1 MSGIS
6 KTLAVLAVLALLAS
20 AGVVGAATPPQP
32 SVDAGPAVDGVPQT
46 GAVAATTAAELQTA
60 DRDAARRGS
69 RAPTPPFALNVT
81 AARVDGTTVEYTVRF
96 DFHEDAGDVSFEP
109 SEEYALVD
117 LEGLEPNP
125 PGYARVDGAETA
137 RLVLRGNATDF
148 AFAVGTETHL
158 AVGTET
164 HLTTSALDGELAWTT
179 ADGAR
184 RSVFL
189 ATAPYV
195 DADWNATVAGPGA
208 MALGGYVHFGPH
220 ERLVRHVDGRQFTM
234 IVPPDVGAQF
244 DPTAKMAYLTSMA
257 RALDVGGPSGP
268 LVVFA
273 VSEDRG
279 PDRVVRSIP
288 SVGRADLSSF
298 YVVESV
304 WNDTVAHEYVHTRQR
319 FLGNT
324 TPRTRW
330 LVEGGATYYERLY
343 DWRVGDRSLTREVV
357 PSFNHAGETGDA
369 VLSAQFQWETAAP
382 AVPYRKGSAVVA
394 YLDQRIRAETDGER
408 TFADVLRRLNERGGV
423 QSNEKFAA
431 IVADVAG
438 NESLAEVTL
447 RYVTTDAHPAED
459 HDVVVIPADQRPPE
473 ATVVPPS
480 TSESTVG
487 PRTSTATDSGRTP
500 GFGVGAGLA
509 ALLALAV
516 AVRRGRRGRR
526 G

>member
-1 MSGIS
+1 MSVLRN
-6 KTLAVLAVLALLAS
+6 TLAVVAALALLAP
-20 AGVVGAATPPQP
+20 AGVVGAAAPPHP
-32 SVDAGPAVDGVPQT
+32 SVDAAPAVDGVPQT
-46 GAVAATTAAELQTA
+46 GAVTAATAVEPRTAN
-60 DRDAARRGS
+60 RDAARRGS
-69 RAPTPPFALNVT
+69 RAPAPPFALNVT
-81 AARVDGTTVEYTVRF
+81 AARVDTTTVEYTIRF
-96 DFHEDAGDVSFEP
+96 DFHDDAADVSFRPADTAE
-109 SEEYALVD
+109 LVSA
-117 LEGLEPNP
+117 EGLESSL
-125 PGYARVDGAETA
+125 PGYARVDGAETG
-137 RLVLRGNATDF
+137 RLVLRSNATDRS
-148 AFAVGTETHL
+148 FAVGTE
-158 AVGTET
+158 AY
-164 HLTTSALDGELAWTT
+164 LTTVALRGELSWTT
-179 ADGAR
+179 AEGDSR
-184 RSVFL
+184 RSMQL
-189 ATAPYV
+189 DAAPSA
-195 DADWNATVAGPGA
+195 DADWTASVAGPGE

-244 DPTAKMAYLTSMA
+244 DPAAKMAYLTSMA
-257 RALDVGGPSGP
+257 RAFDVGGPSGP

-288 SVGRADLSSF
+288 SSGRAYLSSF

-304 WNDTVAHEYVHTRQR
+304 WNDTVAHEYVHTRQSY
-319 FLGNT
+319 LENT

-343 DWRVGDRSLTREVV
+343 DWKVGDRSLTREVV

-369 VLSAQFQWETAAP
+369 VLSAQFQWETA

-447 RYVTTDAHPAED
+447 RYVTTDAHPAD
-459 HDVVVIPADQRPPE
+459 AHDVVVIPADQRPPR

-480 TSESTVG
+480 TPTAADA
-487 PRTSTATDSGRTP
+487 TATEQPTASDSGQTP
-500 GFGVGAGLA
+500 GLGVGTGLA
-509 ALLALAV
+509 ALAVLAV
-516 AVRRGRRGRR
+516 ALAARRARRR
-526 G
+526 